1 MTNGGMRNSSH
12 ETLGTEHLHSR
23 ESPALHP
30 HRPSSPRLSQL
41 RNDVTSASLIR
52 FQNPQNT
59 PPSLKIPTHPPPTT
73 DKQYAQTPRG
83 IFVTQQTRKRPSD
96 EREPFLIPNAPSLS
110 DPSPKNVCVLFRHF
124 KRALCSLLS
133 SSSRLFQ
140 VSSSGLSSFQN
151 PFR

>member
-12 ETLGTEHLHSR
+12 KTLGTEHLHSR
-23 ESPALHP
+23 ECPTQHP

-52 FQNPQNT
+52 FPNPQNA
-59 PPSLKIPTHPPPTT
+59 PPNIKIPTHGPPTT

-83 IFVTQQTRKRPSD
+83 IFVTQETRKRPSD
-96 EREPFLIPNAPSLS
+96 EREPFLIPNAPSLT
-110 DPSPKNVCVLFRHF
+110 DPSPENVCPHSSFQTLSALFLLQVL
-124 KRALCSLLS
+124 
-133 SSSRLFQ
+133 
-140 VSSSGLSSFQN
+140 SSSGLSLSEN